1 MHNET
6 LFYWEQCFS
15 FQLLFVC
22 FALILF
28 LAAGPPKMAHAGDA
42 RKSLTY
48 TVRRGDTLSDIALR
62 YQVSVAQLRRWN
74 GLSSDTIMQGQQL
87 RLWPDNAPRWYVVN
101 GDTLSAIAQKY
112 NISLA
117 LIRQLNHLKNDRIY
131 PGDTLQL
138 QPSSLEEAVHVV
150 RPGESLTFYAFKC
163 PI

>member
-1 MHNET
+1 MKNRITIHRLNKLMHNET

-87 RLWPDNAPRWYVVN
+87 RLWPDNAPRWYVVRRGESLSEIALQFNLTTATLQRLN
-101 GDTLSAIAQKY
+101 GIT
-112 NISLA
+112 
-117 LIRQLNHLKNDRIY
+117 RDRIY
-131 PGDTLQL
+131 PGQRISLQIW
-138 QPSSLEEAVHVV
+138 SH
-150 RPGESLTFYAFKC
+150 
-163 PI
+163 

>member
-87 RLWPDNAPRWYVVN
+87 RLWPDNAPRWYVVRRGESLSEIALQFNLTTATLQRLN
-101 GDTLSAIAQKY
+101 GIT
-112 NISLA
+112 
-117 LIRQLNHLKNDRIY
+117 RDRIY
-131 PGDTLQL
+131 PGQRISLQIW
-138 QPSSLEEAVHVV
+138 SH
-150 RPGESLTFYAFKC
+150 
-163 PI
+163 